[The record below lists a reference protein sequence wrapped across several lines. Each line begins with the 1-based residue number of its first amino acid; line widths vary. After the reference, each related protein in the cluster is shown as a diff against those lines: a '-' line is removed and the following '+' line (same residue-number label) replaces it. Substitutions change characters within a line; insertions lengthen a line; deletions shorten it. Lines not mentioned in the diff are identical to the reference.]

1 MKDSTMTKCA
11 AILYSVSAIGFL
23 IAAGMYFV
31 ADMTIFAT
39 TYIVLSLG
47 LWAAVAISFQTY
59 KIQLRDEDLQERNRK
74 RAERLE
80 KLEEFFDDRLDRSP
94 DEV

>member
-1 MKDSTMTKCA
+1 MKDSTMTKCT

-31 ADMTIFAT
+31 AGMTIIAT

-47 LWAAVAISFQTY
+47 MWAAVAISFQTY
-59 KIQLRDEDLQERNRK
+59 KIQLHNEDLQERNRK
-74 RAERLE
+74 RTERLE
-80 KLEEFFDDRLDRSP
+80 KLEKFFDDRLDRP
-94 DEV
+94 DDRV